1 MSRSVRIAITGG
13 GLAGASLLY
22 ALLPYPH
29 LDVHIFESAAA
40 FKEAGMAIGMARN
53 ALDALDLIGPSAAQ
67 CLKRAG
73 AVPMVGVRFM
83 LAQGKGS
90 GNMIDETK
98 DEAAGKR
105 VTSIV
110 HRAAFLR
117 ELLANV
123 PRERMHAGKKLDKI
137 DHNNDGSVTL
147 RFADGTAHECDIL
160 IGADGIRSTVR
171 KFILGANDP
180 AASPRS
186 TGSWCIMTLKP
197 FGEAQASIGKGVVD
211 VEDAREYSWI
221 GDRSYMLHNVLD
233 QGRLVQFVIASY
245 EKDAEDSD
253 RWTRTVSAD
262 EIQKL
267 YQAWPPHLYKAVDQ
281 LLCNAPEQAA
291 MYLWEHPPART
302 YVSGPVC
309 IMGDA
314 AHATTPWQGSG
325 GGMSIEDSLI
335 LSTLLCRAK
344 TPAEALTALK
354 VYDQVRRP
362 RTQRIVESSRGTGLI
377 MNGLGE
383 DTKLDL
389 EKLRANLLPRWDFIV
404 DFGNEKHR
412 DEAVAMMERDLRSW
426 TNSNSNSN
434 LVK

>member
-1 MSRSVRIAITGG
+1 MSRSIRIAITGG

-40 FKEAGMAIGMARN
+40 FREAGMAIGIAHN

-73 AVPMVGVRFM
+73 AVPMV
-83 LAQGKGS
+83 L
-90 GNMIDETK
+90 
-98 DEAAGKR
+98 
-105 VTSIV
+105 SIV
-110 HRAAFLR
+110 HRAAFLQ

-123 PRERMHAGKKLDKI
+123 PQERMHAGKKLEKI
-137 DHNNDGSVTL
+137 DPNSDGSITL
-147 RFADGTAHECDIL
+147 RFADGTTHDCDIL

-180 AASPRS
+180 AVSPRN

-197 FGEAQASIGKGVVD
+197 FAEAQASIGKGVVD

-267 YQAWPPHLYKAVDQ
+267 YQAWPPQ
-281 LLCNAPEQAA
+281 LCYPEPLFALGTSHVGHVEKDIQKNTEDVPNPESNETILC
-291 MYLWEHPPART
+291 
-302 YVSGPVC
+302 G
-309 IMGDA
+309 
-314 AHATTPWQGSG
+314 
-325 GGMSIEDSLI
+325 
-335 LSTLLCRAK
+335 
-344 TPAEALTALK
+344 
-354 VYDQVRRP
+354 
-362 RTQRIVESSRGTGLI
+362 
-377 MNGLGE
+377 
-383 DTKLDL
+383 
-389 EKLRANLLPRWDFIV
+389 
-404 DFGNEKHR
+404 
-412 DEAVAMMERDLRSW
+412 
-426 TNSNSNSN
+426 
-434 LVK
+434 